1 MKQTTTNERKIAR
14 IAEKRCERFN
24 TGWKIYD
31 IFRKVYIVFLISIY
45 LVSCVPG
52 MCLNIMLGSNE
63 TYIKV
68 CVKANVLVTLITL
81 NIGFVGDISLSSVL
95 LVSKFV
101 LFN

>member
-1 MKQTTTNERKIAR
+1 MKQTTTNEREIAR
-14 IAEKRCERFN
+14 IAEKRCERFSA
-24 TGWKIYD
+24 GWKIY

-81 NIGFVGDISLSSVL
+81 NIGFVGDISLSNVL